1 MKELIIKIKNFF
13 KVPMLLVFVI
23 ICFMF
28 LPKSIN
34 MRSAVFRSAIVVA
47 FGIDINEENDYVI
60 NAAINVSAT
69 AESLSENT
77 KLISAT
83 GKTISDAIS
92 TLGTQFGRPIR
103 FGHTRFV
110 LIGTN
115 LAKQNVAVAL
125 DGIIRTNK
133 MRDTVQL
140 VLCDAKVEDMLN
152 VGIEIKNKTG
162 IKMSEIITYQ
172 SKFSTTTMD
181 SNVDSFYKGYFSE
194 AGISKINCI
203 RLTDDFSKGITPDA
217 ALGEIGG
224 GEGGE
229 SSSQSAGGSSA
240 GQDETS
246 GQSNEKSKKKY
257 LSNTGEV
264 AVFKNGVFQSIIP
277 NEVVNGTYWIN
288 TSHMPQKLSVEVS
301 NEYLDKANI
310 YFYVL
315 DKTVS
320 KEVFFYKEIPMLSVK
335 LDITLG
341 IDEILNKNNKITP
354 LSTDVVDQEVKCAIG
369 REVRR
374 QTGMALNYGKVNK
387 LDILELNEIFY
398 LKKYKEYAS
407 YISDGHSTLD
417 FLDNMQMSIEV
428 RVEVI

>member
-1 MKELIIKIKNFF
+1 MDDIMQKMKSLF
-13 KVPMLLVFVI
+13 KVPMLIVFIV

-28 LPKSIN
+28 LPKAIN

-47 FGIDINEENDYVI
+47 FGIDLNQENDYVI

-83 GKTISDAIS
+83 GKTVSDAIS
-92 TLGTQFGRPIR
+92 TLGIQFGRPIR

-110 LIGTN
+110 LIGAN
-115 LAKQNVAVAL
+115 LAKTNVATAL

-140 VLCDAKVEDMLN
+140 ILCNAPVDDMLN

-181 SNVDSFYKGYFSE
+181 SNVDSFYKGYFSNS
-194 AGISKINCI
+194 GISKLNCI
-203 RLTDDFSKGITPDA
+203 TLTDDFSRGITPDA
-217 ALGEIGG
+217 ALGEIGSE
-224 GEGGE
+224 GEGE
-229 SSSQSAGGSSA
+229 TQSAGGSSA

-246 GQSNEKSKKKY
+246 GQSNKPTKKY

-264 AVFKNGVFQSIIP
+264 AIFKNGKLEKIMSGDIVD
-277 NEVVNGTYWIN
+277 GTYWVN
-288 TSHMPQKLSVEVS
+288 TSHFPQSLSVQIS
-301 NEYLDKANI
+301 NKYLDDARI
-310 YFYVL
+310 HFYVL

-320 KEVFFYKEIPMLSVK
+320 KEVFFYKNIPMLSAKVN
-335 LDITLG
+335 LTLG
-341 IDEILNKNNKITP
+341 IDEILNKNNQITP
-354 LSTDVVDQEVKCAIG
+354 LSTDVVDQDVKCAIG
-369 REVRR
+369 REVRKEI
-374 QTGMALNYGKVNK
+374 GKALVYSKENK
-387 LDILELNEIFY
+387 LDVLDLNEMFY
-398 LKKYKEYAS
+398 LSKYKEYTNYLKQGHTTNDFVENAQ
-407 YISDGHSTLD
+407 ISVE
-417 FLDNMQMSIEV
+417 I